1 LETAASEEKIAGM
14 LRLFHDCGVDAWVRE
29 LKDKYREAAVQS
41 LEDIAVLSVR
51 KEPLRELIDLLLQ
64 REY

>member
-1 LETAASEEKIAGM
+1 
-14 LRLFHDCGVDAWVRE
+14 VDAWVRE
-29 LKDKYREAAVQS
+29 LKDKYRETAVQS

-51 KEPLRELIDLLLQ
+51 KEPLRELIEFLLQ